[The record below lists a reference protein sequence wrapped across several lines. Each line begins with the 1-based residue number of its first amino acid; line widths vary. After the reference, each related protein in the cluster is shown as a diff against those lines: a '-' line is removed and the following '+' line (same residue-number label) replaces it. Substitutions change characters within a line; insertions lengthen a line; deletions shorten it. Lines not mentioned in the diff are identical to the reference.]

1 MCVLSNDL
9 SYYGFEGF
17 FLEVCSIRSPEVCSQ
32 ERTKNTQG
40 LKISGGGAEI
50 KEVKEMLWGRNVKGL
65 VVLEGGSVGG
75 VTSA

>member
-32 ERTKNTQG
+32 ESTKNTQG

-65 VVLEGGSVGG
+65 VVLEGGSVEG